1 MRKIL
6 LCALIAASAT
16 LVAAQGTGAQLL
28 EKFNKAL
35 FSAKTLSVSYTV
47 QIIGSAPINYQIDYA
62 KPNLAKIETP
72 TERIYAD
79 GANITTFFKKNKTYF
94 KKKQTDAELA
104 KVIAKGDLY
113 IWAPFFNDKITGSFK
128 SVKSLGAKSRKG
140 VTVQAVEFVMPGGR
154 TNVVTYYLSSTD
166 FIARQAEFS
175 VMTGKVRD
183 IVVLDAKSLTA
194 GAADPDTKLYAFNA
208 PEGSRELTE
217 AELNAGKWYTDLN
230 EALKVA
236 KETNK
241 VVLAYFGADW

>member
-6 LCALIAASAT
+6 FCALIAASTA
-16 LVAAQGTGAQLL
+16 LASAQGTGAQLL

-35 FSAKTLSVSYTV
+35 SSAKTLSVTYSVTV
-47 QIIGSAPINYQIDYA
+47 VGSAPVSYQIDYA

-79 GANITTFFKKNKTYF
+79 GANITTFYKKQKTYF
-94 KKKQTDAELA
+94 KKKQTEAEFV
-104 KVIAKGDLY
+104 KTVSKGDLY
-113 IWAPFFNDKITGSFK
+113 IWAPFFSDKITGTFK
-128 SVKSLGAKSRKG
+128 SVKSLGTVSRKG
-140 VTVQAVEFVMPGGR
+140 MTLQKLEFVMPGGR
-154 TNVVTYYLSSTD
+154 TNVVTYYLNDAD

-183 IVVLDAKSLTA
+183 LVVLDTKTVTA
-194 GAADPDTKLYAFNA
+194 GAADPNAKLFAFN
-208 PEGSRELTE
+208 PPDGSRELTE
-217 AELNAGKWYTDLN
+217 AELNAGKWYTNLD

-236 KETNK
+236 KDTNK